1 MVFTTM
7 LFGCAAKPI
16 FHNTA
21 ETELKTLS
29 DSLTNTRL
37 EDLFR
42 QHPTLRLVKSTDIG
56 NGNTRHEFSY
66 ITVEKEDGSQ
76 RPSYTSYPAYLYE
89 KRITFSINIF
99 VDKAGVIYEVLQ
111 PVPTDVKILMS
122 NEPYDRF
129 KPKPTR
135 DKTRSLPYP

>member
-1 MVFTTM
+1 M
-7 LFGCAAKPI
+7 LLGCSAKPV

-56 NGNTRHEFSY
+56 NGNMRHEFSY
-66 ITVEKEDGSQ
+66 ITIEKEDESQ
-76 RPSYTSYPAYLYE
+76 RPSYTSYPEYLYE
-89 KRITFSINIF
+89 NRITYSINIF
-99 VDKAGVIYEVLQ
+99 VDKAGVIYEGLQ
-111 PVPTDVKILMS
+111 PVPTDIEIVETD
-122 NEPYDRF
+122 EPYNRF
-129 KPKPTR
+129 KPKPAR
-135 DKTRSLPYP
+135 DKNRSLPYP